1 MASRMCVHLFTRA
14 FSRSLVWP
22 KESAPKRNNGI
33 TGSHTSQGKGQRDA
47 LDPDSSRGIVSVL
60 FTVLQFTAAKQM
72 EEDIALFLSES
83 QARL

>member
-33 TGSHTSQGKGQRDA
+33 TGSHTSQG
-47 LDPDSSRGIVSVL
+47 RGEEMLWILIAVGVSLAVL

>member
-1 MASRMCVHLFTRA
+1 MLWILIAVGV
-14 FSRSLVWP
+14 SL
-22 KESAPKRNNGI
+22 A
-33 TGSHTSQGKGQRDA
+33 
-47 LDPDSSRGIVSVL
+47 VL